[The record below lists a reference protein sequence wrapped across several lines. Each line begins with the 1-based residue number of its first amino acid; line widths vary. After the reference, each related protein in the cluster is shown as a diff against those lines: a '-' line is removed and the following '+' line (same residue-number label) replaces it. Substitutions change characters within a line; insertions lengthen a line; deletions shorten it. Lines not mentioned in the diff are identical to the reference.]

1 MSLNI
6 VVFAKKKYNNHKY
19 LGFIPKLHSEETMTI
34 ELDILQSLGIAIIAL
49 ILGNLLKDRIS
60 FLRTFFIPS
69 PVIGGLIISIIV
81 LILQESGICTLT
93 FDKVIQD
100 FFMNIFFTA
109 IGLSASFGMLK
120 KSGTLGIK
128 LAIAIIILLPLQNI
142 IGVTLAKIL
151 GINPLHG
158 IAMGSTSMTGGI
170 GSAISFGKIMEE
182 MGAESNISI
191 GVAAATFG
199 LLAGSL
205 VGGPTAR
212 RLIAKNNLIS
222 QGSLSSKKISDI
234 KNITNQ
240 KTLTRA
246 IIIIG
251 LAAFLGTFINKILA
265 MTGLNFPYY
274 VGCQFGGLIVRNIY
288 DSLKK
293 PLDMDNIDLVG
304 NISLSL
310 FLSLALINLNI
321 SAILTLAGPMLI
333 ILIAQAIFI
342 AIYTS
347 LVTFNLLGR
356 NYDAA
361 VMVAGHCGVGLGQT
375 PNAMANMEAII
386 EEKGAADVA
395 MFIFPI
401 VLAIAVNLTNPI
413 VITFFI
419 NHFA

>member
-1 MSLNI
+1 
-6 VVFAKKKYNNHKY
+6 
-19 LGFIPKLHSEETMTI
+19 MTI

-49 ILGNLLKDRIS
+49 VLGNFLKNKIT

-69 PVIGGLIISIIV
+69 PVIGGLIISIMV
-81 LILQESGICTLT
+81 LFMKEFAGFEFT
-93 FDKVIQD
+93 FDKILQD
-100 FFMNIFFTA
+100 FFMNIFFTS
-109 IGLSASFGMLK
+109 IGLSASFAMLK
-120 KSGTLGIK
+120 KSGSLGIK
-128 LAIAIIILLPLQNI
+128 LAIAIIILLPLQNLV
-142 IGVTLAKIL
+142 GVSLAKLL

-158 IAMGSTSMTGGI
+158 VAMGSTSMTGGI
-170 GSAISFGKIMEE
+170 GSAVSFGKIMEGL
-182 MGAESNISI
+182 GAENSISI
-191 GVAAATFG
+191 GVASATFG

-205 VGGPTAR
+205 VGGPVAR
-212 RLIAKNNLIS
+212 RLISKNNLKTKGHLS
-222 QGSLSSKKISDI
+222 TSSLDKIKSL
-234 KNITNQ
+234 TNQ
-240 KTLTRA
+240 KSLTKA

-251 LAAFLGTFINKILA
+251 LAAFLGTFINKVLEK
-265 MTGLNFPYY
+265 TGLNFPYY
-274 VGCQFGGLIVRNIY
+274 VGCQFGGLVVRNIY
-288 DSLKK
+288 DSFKK
-293 PLDMDNIDLVG
+293 PLDMENIDIVG

-321 SAILTLAGPMLI
+321 SAILGLAGPMIVIMLG
-333 ILIAQAIFI
+333 QAIFI

-347 LVTFNLLGR
+347 LVSFNLLGR

-386 EEKGAADVA
+386 EDKGPADVA

-419 NHFA
+419 NTFS

>member
-1 MSLNI
+1 
-6 VVFAKKKYNNHKY
+6 
-19 LGFIPKLHSEETMTI
+19 MTI
-34 ELDILQSLGIAIIAL
+34 ELDILQSLGLAIFAL
-49 ILGNLLKDRIS
+49 ILGNFLKDRFN

-69 PVIGGLIISIIV
+69 PVIGGLIISILV
-81 LILQESGICTLT
+81 LILEKSGIAKLE
-93 FDKVIQD
+93 FDKVLQD

-109 IGLSASFGMLK
+109 IGLSASFAMLK
-120 KSGTLGIK
+120 KSGSLGIK
-128 LAIAIIILLPLQNI
+128 LALAIIILLPLQNI
-142 IGVTLAKIL
+142 IGVALAKAL

-170 GSAISFGKIMEE
+170 GSAISFGKIMEK
-182 MGAESNISI
+182 MGAESNITI

-212 RLIAKNNLIS
+212 RLISKNKLVTR
-222 QGSLSSKKISDI
+222 GSLSKANKFDI
-234 KNITNQ
+234 KTLTNQ
-240 KTLTRA
+240 KTLTKA

-251 LAAFLGTFINKILA
+251 LSAFLGTFINKILA
-265 MTGLNFPYY
+265 KTGLNFPYY

-293 PLDMDNIDLVG
+293 TLDMDNIDLVG

-321 SAILTLAGPMLI
+321 SAILGLAGPMLV
-333 ILIAQAIFI
+333 ILIAQAVFI

-347 LVTFNLLGR
+347 LVTFNILGR
-356 NYDAA
+356 DYDAA

-386 EEKGAADVA
+386 EEKGPADVA

>member
-1 MSLNI
+1 
-6 VVFAKKKYNNHKY
+6 
-19 LGFIPKLHSEETMTI
+19 MTI
-34 ELDILQSLGIAIIAL
+34 QLDILESLGVAIFAL
-49 ILGNLLKDRIS
+49 ILGNFLKSKIS

-69 PVIGGLIISIIV
+69 PVIGGIIISLLV
-81 LILQESGICTLT
+81 LILKETGLFSLE
-93 FDKVIQD
+93 FDKVLQD

-109 IGLSASFGMLK
+109 IGLSASFAMLK
-120 KSGTLGIK
+120 KSGSLGIK
-128 LAIAIIILLPLQNI
+128 LALAIIILLPLQNI
-142 IGVTLAKIL
+142 IGVGLAKAL
-151 GINPLHG
+151 GINPLQG

-182 MGAESNISI
+182 LGAESAISV
-191 GVAAATFG
+191 GVASATFG

-212 RLIAKNNLIS
+212 RLISKNNLVS
-222 QGSLSSKKISDI
+222 KGSLSKGEVSTI

-274 VGCQFGGLIVRNIY
+274 VGCQFGGLVVRNIY
-288 DSLKK
+288 DYLKK
-293 PLDMDNIDLVG
+293 PIDMDNIDLVG

-321 SAILTLAGPMLI
+321 SAILGLAGPMLVI
-333 ILIAQAIFI
+333 MIAQAIFI
-342 AIYTS
+342 SIYTS
-347 LVTFNLLGR
+347 LVSFTLLGR
-356 NYDAA
+356 DYDAA

-386 EEKGAADVA
+386 EEKGPADVA

-419 NHFA
+419 NLFS

>member
-1 MSLNI
+1 
-6 VVFAKKKYNNHKY
+6 
-19 LGFIPKLHSEETMTI
+19 MTI
-34 ELDILQSLGIAIIAL
+34 ELDILQSLGLAIFAL
-49 ILGNLLKDRIS
+49 ILGNFLKDRFS

-69 PVIGGLIISIIV
+69 PVIGGLIISILV
-81 LILQESGICTLT
+81 LILEKSGIAKLE
-93 FDKVIQD
+93 FDKILQD

-109 IGLSASFGMLK
+109 IGLSASFAMLK
-120 KSGTLGIK
+120 KSGSLGIK
-128 LAIAIIILLPLQNI
+128 LALAIIILLPLQNI
-142 IGVTLAKIL
+142 IGVGLAKVL
-151 GINPLHG
+151 RINPLHG

-182 MGAESNISI
+182 MGAESNITI

-212 RLIAKNNLIS
+212 RLISKNKLVTK
-222 QGSLSSKKISDI
+222 GSLSKENNFDI
-234 KNITNQ
+234 KNLTNQ
-240 KTLTRA
+240 KTLTKA

-265 MTGLNFPYY
+265 KTGVNFPYY

-321 SAILTLAGPMLI
+321 SAILGLAGPMLI

-342 AIYTS
+342 ALYTS
-347 LVTFNLLGR
+347 LVTFNILGR
-356 NYDAA
+356 DYDAA

-386 EEKGAADVA
+386 EEKGPADLA

-401 VLAIAVNLTNPI
+401 VLAIAVNFTNPI

>member
-1 MSLNI
+1 
-6 VVFAKKKYNNHKY
+6 
-19 LGFIPKLHSEETMTI
+19 MTI
-34 ELDILQSLGIAIIAL
+34 ELDILQSLGLAIFAL
-49 ILGNLLKDRIS
+49 ILGNFLKNRFN

-69 PVIGGLIISIIV
+69 PVIGGLIISILV
-81 LILQESGICTLT
+81 LILEKSGIAKLE
-93 FDKVIQD
+93 FDKVLQD

-109 IGLSASFGMLK
+109 IGLSASFAMLK
-120 KSGTLGIK
+120 KSGLLGIK
-128 LAIAIIILLPLQNI
+128 LALAIIILLPLQNI
-142 IGVTLAKIL
+142 IGVSLAKVL

-182 MGAESNISI
+182 MGAESNITI

-212 RLIAKNNLIS
+212 RLISKNKLVTK
-222 QGSLSSKKISDI
+222 GSLSKENNFDI
-234 KNITNQ
+234 KNLTNQ
-240 KTLTRA
+240 KTLTKA

-265 MTGLNFPYY
+265 KTGVNFPYY

-321 SAILTLAGPMLI
+321 SAILGLAGPMLI

-342 AIYTS
+342 ALYTS
-347 LVTFNLLGR
+347 LVTFNILGR
-356 NYDAA
+356 DYDAA
-361 VMVAGHCGVGLGQT
+361 VIVAGHCGVGLGQT

-386 EEKGAADVA
+386 EEKGPADLA

-401 VLAIAVNLTNPI
+401 VLAIAVNFTNPI

>member
-1 MSLNI
+1 
-6 VVFAKKKYNNHKY
+6 
-19 LGFIPKLHSEETMTI
+19 MTI
-34 ELDILQSLGIAIIAL
+34 QLDILESLGIAIFAL
-49 ILGNLLKDRIS
+49 ILGNFLKSKIS

-69 PVIGGLIISIIV
+69 PVIGGIIISLLV
-81 LILQESGICTLT
+81 LILKETGLFSLE
-93 FDKVIQD
+93 FDKVLQD

-109 IGLSASFGMLK
+109 IGLSASFAMLK
-120 KSGTLGIK
+120 KSGSLGIK
-128 LAIAIIILLPLQNI
+128 LALAIIILLPLQNI
-142 IGVTLAKIL
+142 IGVGLAKAL
-151 GINPLHG
+151 GINPLQG

-182 MGAESNISI
+182 LGAESAISI
-191 GVAAATFG
+191 GVASATFG

-212 RLIAKNNLIS
+212 RLISKNNLVS
-222 QGSLSSKKISDI
+222 KGSLSKGEVSTI

-274 VGCQFGGLIVRNIY
+274 VGCQFGGLVVRNIY
-288 DSLKK
+288 DYLKK
-293 PLDMDNIDLVG
+293 PIDMDNIDLVG

-321 SAILTLAGPMLI
+321 SAILGLAGPMLVI
-333 ILIAQAIFI
+333 MIAQAIFI
-342 AIYTS
+342 SIYTS
-347 LVTFNLLGR
+347 LVSFTLLGR
-356 NYDAA
+356 DYDAA

-386 EEKGAADVA
+386 EEKGQADVA

-419 NHFA
+419 NLFS

>member
-1 MSLNI
+1 
-6 VVFAKKKYNNHKY
+6 
-19 LGFIPKLHSEETMTI
+19 MTLQ
-34 ELDILQSLGIAIIAL
+34 LDILQSLGIAIIAL
-49 ILGNLLKDRIS
+49 VLGNLAKNKFS
-60 FLRTFFIPS
+60 FLKTFFIPS
-69 PVIGGLIISIIV
+69 PVIGGLIISILV
-81 LILQESGICTLT
+81 LVLKETKIASVE
-93 FDKVIQD
+93 FDKILQD

-109 IGLSASFGMLK
+109 IGLSASFSMLK
-120 KSGTLGIK
+120 KSGVLGLK
-128 LAIAIIILLPLQNI
+128 LALAIIILLPLQNL
-142 IGVTLAKIL
+142 IGVGLAKIF

-170 GSAISFGKIMEE
+170 GSAISFGKIMEK
-182 MGAESNISI
+182 MGAESNITI

-212 RLIAKNNLIS
+212 RLIAKNKLQS
-222 QGSLSSKKISDI
+222 KGALSRDTLDDI
-234 KNITNQ
+234 KAMTNQ
-240 KTLTRA
+240 KTLTKA

-265 MTGLNFPYY
+265 KTGLNFPYY
-274 VGCQFGGLIVRNIY
+274 VGCQFGGLLVRNIY
-288 DSLKK
+288 DFIKK
-293 PLDMDNIDLVG
+293 PIDMDNIDLVG

-321 SAILTLAGPMLI
+321 SAILTLAGPMLVI
-333 ILIAQAIFI
+333 MLAQAIFI

-356 NYDAA
+356 DYDAA

-386 EEKGAADVA
+386 EEKGPADVA

-401 VLAIAVNLTNPI
+401 VLAIAVNFTNPI

-419 NHFA
+419 NHFS

>member
-1 MSLNI
+1 MNLQ
-6 VVFAKKKYNNHKY
+6 
-19 LGFIPKLHSEETMTI
+19 
-34 ELDILQSLGIAIIAL
+34 LDILQSLGIAIIAL
-49 ILGNLLKDRIS
+49 ILGNFLKNKIS
-60 FLRTFFIPS
+60 FLKTFFIPS
-69 PVIGGLIISIIV
+69 PVVGGLIISILV
-81 LILQESGICTLT
+81 LILKQTKIATVE
-93 FDKVIQD
+93 FDKVLQD

-109 IGLSASFGMLK
+109 IGLSASFSMLK
-120 KSGTLGIK
+120 KSGILGVK
-128 LAIAIIILLPLQNI
+128 LALAIIILLPLQNL
-142 IGVTLAKIL
+142 IGVGLAKIL

-170 GSAISFGKIMEE
+170 GSAISFGKIMEA
-182 MGAESNISI
+182 MGAESNITI

-212 RLIAKNNLIS
+212 RLIAKNSLTTR
-222 QGSLSSKKISDI
+222 GSLSKGSLADI
-234 KNITNQ
+234 KSLTNQ

-246 IIIIG
+246 IILIG
-251 LAAFLGTFINKILA
+251 LSAFLGTFINKILSK
-265 MTGLNFPYY
+265 TGLNFPYY
-274 VGCQFGGLIVRNIY
+274 VGCQFGGLVIRNIY
-288 DSLKK
+288 DYFKK
-293 PLDMDNIDLVG
+293 PIDMDNIDLVG

-321 SAILTLAGPMLI
+321 SAILGLAGPMLV
-333 ILIAQAIFI
+333 ILLVQGIFI

-356 NYDAA
+356 DYDAA

-386 EEKGAADVA
+386 EEKGPADVA

-401 VLAIAVNLTNPI
+401 VLAIAVNFTNPI

>member
-1 MSLNI
+1 MI
-6 VVFAKKKYNNHKY
+6 
-19 LGFIPKLHSEETMTI
+19 I

-49 ILGNLLKDRIS
+49 ILGNFLKNKID

-69 PVIGGLIISIIV
+69 PVIGGLIISV
-81 LILQESGICTLT
+81 LVLLLKESLGFEFT
-93 FDKVIQD
+93 FDKILQD

-109 IGLSASFGMLK
+109 IGLSASFAMLK
-120 KSGTLGIK
+120 KSGSLGIK
-128 LAIAIIILLPLQNI
+128 LALAIIILLPLQNV
-142 IGVTLAKIL
+142 IGVGLAKIL

-170 GSAISFGKIMEE
+170 GSAVSFGKIMES
-182 MGAESNISI
+182 MGAENNISI

-205 VGGPTAR
+205 VGGPVAR
-212 RLIAKNNLIS
+212 RLISKNNLKTKGHLKANPID
-222 QGSLSSKKISDI
+222 KIKS
-234 KNITNQ
+234 ITNQ
-240 KTLTRA
+240 KSLTKA

-265 MTGLNFPYY
+265 KTGLNFPYY
-274 VGCQFGGLIVRNIY
+274 VGCQFGGLVVRNIY
-288 DSLKK
+288 DSFKK
-293 PLDMDNIDLVG
+293 PLDMENIDIVG

-321 SAILTLAGPMLI
+321 SAILGLAGPMI
-333 ILIAQAIFI
+333 IIMIAQAIFI

-347 LVTFNLLGR
+347 LVTFKLLGGD
-356 NYDAA
+356 YDAA

-386 EEKGAADVA
+386 EEKGPADVA

-419 NHFA
+419 NNFS

>member
-1 MSLNI
+1 MI
-6 VVFAKKKYNNHKY
+6 
-19 LGFIPKLHSEETMTI
+19 I

-49 ILGNLLKDRIS
+49 ALGNFLKNKIA
-60 FLRTFFIPS
+60 FLRKYFIPS
-69 PVIGGLIISIIV
+69 PVIGGLIISIMV
-81 LILQESGICTLT
+81 LLLKEFGNYEIT
-93 FDKVIQD
+93 FDKILQD

-109 IGLSASFGMLK
+109 IGLSASFAMLK
-120 KSGTLGIK
+120 KSGSLGIK
-128 LAIAIIILLPLQNI
+128 LAIAIIVLLPLQNL
-142 IGVTLAKIL
+142 IGVGLAKLL

-170 GSAISFGKIMEE
+170 GSAISFGKIMEDL
-182 MGAESNISI
+182 GADNSISI

-205 VGGPTAR
+205 VGGPVAR
-212 RLIAKNNLIS
+212 RLISKNNLKTKGHLS
-222 QGSLSSKKISDI
+222 TGSLEKIST
-234 KNITNQ
+234 ITNQ
-240 KTLTRA
+240 KSLTKA

-265 MTGLNFPYY
+265 KTGLNFPYY
-274 VGCQFGGLIVRNIY
+274 VGCQFGGLVVRNIY
-288 DSLKK
+288 DSFKK
-293 PLDMDNIDLVG
+293 PLDMENIDIVG

-321 SAILTLAGPMLI
+321 SAILGLAGPMLI
-333 ILIAQAIFI
+333 IMVSQGVFI

-347 LVTFNLLGR
+347 LVSFNLLGR
-356 NYDAA
+356 DYDAA

-386 EEKGAADVA
+386 EEKGPADVA

-413 VITFFI
+413 IITFFI
-419 NHFA
+419 NNFS

>member
-1 MSLNI
+1 MNLQ
-6 VVFAKKKYNNHKY
+6 
-19 LGFIPKLHSEETMTI
+19 
-34 ELDILQSLGIAIIAL
+34 LDILQSLGIAIIAL
-49 ILGNLLKDRIS
+49 ILGNFLKNKIS
-60 FLRTFFIPS
+60 FLKTFFIPS
-69 PVIGGLIISIIV
+69 PVVGGLIISILV
-81 LILQESGICTLT
+81 LILKQTKIATVE
-93 FDKVIQD
+93 FDKVLQD

-109 IGLSASFGMLK
+109 IGLSASFSMLK
-120 KSGTLGIK
+120 KSGVLGVK
-128 LAIAIIILLPLQNI
+128 LALAIIILLPLQNL
-142 IGVTLAKIL
+142 IGVCLAKIL

-170 GSAISFGKIMEE
+170 GSAISFGKIMEA
-182 MGAESNISI
+182 MGAESNITI

-212 RLIAKNNLIS
+212 RLIAKNSLTTR
-222 QGSLSSKKISDI
+222 GSLSKGSLADI
-234 KNITNQ
+234 KSLTNQ

-246 IIIIG
+246 IILIG
-251 LAAFLGTFINKILA
+251 LSAFLGTFINKILSK
-265 MTGLNFPYY
+265 TGLNFPYY
-274 VGCQFGGLIVRNIY
+274 VGCQFGGLVVRNIY
-288 DSLKK
+288 DYFKK
-293 PLDMDNIDLVG
+293 PIDMDNIDLVG

-321 SAILTLAGPMLI
+321 SAILGLAGPMLV
-333 ILIAQAIFI
+333 ILLAQGIFI

-356 NYDAA
+356 DYDAA

-386 EEKGAADVA
+386 EEKGPADMA

-401 VLAIAVNLTNPI
+401 VLAIAVNFTNPI

>member
-1 MSLNI
+1 
-6 VVFAKKKYNNHKY
+6 
-19 LGFIPKLHSEETMTI
+19 MTI
-34 ELDILQSLGIAIIAL
+34 ELDILQSLGLAIFAL
-49 ILGNLLKDRIS
+49 ILGNFLKDRFS

-69 PVIGGLIISIIV
+69 PVIGGLIISILV
-81 LILQESGICTLT
+81 LILEKSGIAKLE
-93 FDKVIQD
+93 FDKILQD

-109 IGLSASFGMLK
+109 IGLSASFVMLK
-120 KSGTLGIK
+120 KSGSLGIK
-128 LAIAIIILLPLQNI
+128 LALAIIILLPLQNI
-142 IGVTLAKIL
+142 IGVGLAKVL
-151 GINPLHG
+151 RINPLHG

-182 MGAESNISI
+182 MGAESNITI

-212 RLIAKNNLIS
+212 RLISKNKLVTK
-222 QGSLSSKKISDI
+222 GSLSKENNFDI
-234 KNITNQ
+234 KSLTNQ
-240 KTLTRA
+240 KTLTKA

-265 MTGLNFPYY
+265 KTGVNFPYY

-321 SAILTLAGPMLI
+321 SAILGLAGPMLI

-342 AIYTS
+342 ALYTS
-347 LVTFNLLGR
+347 LVTFNILGR
-356 NYDAA
+356 DYDAA

-386 EEKGAADVA
+386 EEKGPADLA

-401 VLAIAVNLTNPI
+401 VLAIAVNFTNPI

>member
-1 MSLNI
+1 
-6 VVFAKKKYNNHKY
+6 
-19 LGFIPKLHSEETMTI
+19 MTI
-34 ELDILQSLGIAIIAL
+34 ELDILQSLGLAIFAL
-49 ILGNLLKDRIS
+49 ILGNFLKDRFS

-69 PVIGGLIISIIV
+69 PVIGGLIISILV
-81 LILQESGICTLT
+81 LILEKSGIAKLE
-93 FDKVIQD
+93 FDKILQD

-109 IGLSASFGMLK
+109 IGLSASFAMLK
-120 KSGTLGIK
+120 KSGSLGIK

-142 IGVTLAKIL
+142 IGVSLAKVL
-151 GINPLHG
+151 RINPLHG

-182 MGAESNISI
+182 MGAESNITI

-212 RLIAKNNLIS
+212 RLISKNKLVTK
-222 QGSLSSKKISDI
+222 GSLSKENKFDI
-234 KNITNQ
+234 KSLTNQ
-240 KTLTRA
+240 KTLTKA

-265 MTGLNFPYY
+265 KTGVNFPYY

-321 SAILTLAGPMLI
+321 SAILGLAGPMLI
-333 ILIAQAIFI
+333 ILIAQAVFI
-342 AIYTS
+342 ALYTS
-347 LVTFNLLGR
+347 LVTFNILGR
-356 NYDAA
+356 DYDAA

-386 EEKGAADVA
+386 EEKGPADLA

-401 VLAIAVNLTNPI
+401 VLAIAVNFTNPI